1 MTVISPP
8 ESPEPPFSV
17 REPFLIG
24 SRTATRITL
33 VRHGQQQYPVSDV
46 FSHGDWVDPHLS
58 DLGRMQAAA
67 VAAAL
72 SARPID
78 VLVSSDLSRAIDT
91 AAAIGEPHGLTPV
104 QMHELREIESYRD
117 ISGDQNPADLV
128 PESEWLDRQSRF
140 RLERRWDLMPFG
152 EPAAEFR
159 ARCLG
164 AINGLAHAHR
174 GKHVVIV
181 AHGGVI
187 NAYLS
192 DVLGTDEDL
201 FFLPTHTA
209 ISRVVLN
216 DEIRVIRSINEHQ
229 HLGESLLTY

>member
-8 ESPEPPFSV
+8 ASPEPPFSV

-24 SRTATRITL
+24 SRTATRVTR
-33 VRHGQQQYPVSDV
+33 VRHGQQTYPTSDV

-58 DLGRMQAAA
+58 DLGRRQASA
-67 VAAAL
+67 VAGSLA
-72 SARPID
+72 SRPID
-78 VLVSSDLSRAIDT
+78 VLVSSTLSRAIDT
-91 AAAIGEPHGLTPV
+91 ATAIGEPHGLLPV
-104 QMHELREIESYRD
+104 QMHDLREIESYRD
-117 ISGDQNPADLV
+117 IADDQNPAELV
-128 PESEWLDRQSRF
+128 PESEWLERQARF

-159 ARCLG
+159 GRCLR
-164 AINGLAHAHR
+164 AINDLAAQHR
-174 GKHVVIV
+174 GKHIVIV

-192 DVLGTDEDL
+192 DVLGTEEDL

-209 ISRVVLN
+209 ISRVVLD

-229 HLGESLLTY
+229 HLGEDLLSY